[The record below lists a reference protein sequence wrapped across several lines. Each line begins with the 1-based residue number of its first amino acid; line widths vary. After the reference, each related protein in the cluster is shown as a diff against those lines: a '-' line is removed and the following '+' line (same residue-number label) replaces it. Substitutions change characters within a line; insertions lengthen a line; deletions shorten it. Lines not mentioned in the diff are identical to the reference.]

1 MYVTFKLVNDGN
13 CDYPE
18 SIKCFRSKEEAEKYR
33 DSTDES
39 ILIEEAMHVYG
50 DFETYRY
57 LDITYRVGQD
67 PEVRFKTTT
76 SIDKSIEDIDSI
88 HSYGETVYVDAYIK
102 NIRDGYKQLPKILDA
117 LDMLFVNLREDEDST
132 IQHKIGITNINK
144 EEFFSMIR
152 EK

>member
-1 MYVTFKLVNDGN
+1 MYVTFKLVN
-13 CDYPE
+13 
-18 SIKCFRSKEEAEKYR
+18 
-33 DSTDES
+33 
-39 ILIEEAMHVYG
+39 
-50 DFETYRY
+50 
-57 LDITYRVGQD
+57 VGQD

-88 HSYGETVYVDAYIK
+88 HSYGEAVYVDAYIK

-152 EK
+152 EN